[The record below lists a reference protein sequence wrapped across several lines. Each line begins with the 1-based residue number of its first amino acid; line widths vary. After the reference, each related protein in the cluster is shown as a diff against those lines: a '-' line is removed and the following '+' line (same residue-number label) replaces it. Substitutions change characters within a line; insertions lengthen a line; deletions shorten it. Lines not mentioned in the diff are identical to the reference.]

1 MNLVRA
7 FSHGADLL
15 ALHAV
20 APAVANTIPE
30 RPRTSGFA
38 RVQAKSSRE
47 VTTLFHQNALLP
59 RVTALLVP
67 MLDGQRTHAELVA
80 GLHKLVETAQV
91 EILELAEFVNAEVD
105 EDSLQLD
112 ALLRASVKK
121 SLEIL
126 LNAALLYQ

>member
-1 MNLVRA
+1 
-7 FSHGADLL
+7 
-15 ALHAV
+15 
-20 APAVANTIPE
+20 
-30 RPRTSGFA
+30 
-38 RVQAKSSRE
+38 
-47 VTTLFHQNALLP
+47 
-59 RVTALLVP
+59 VTALLVP